1 MCLMPAAVD
10 TSVRPQEDLLMAN
23 KKKSDKKLAARIKE
37 LERLLA
43 ERDATIER
51 LHADIASLK
60 AEFDAFE
67 TKQTKQMW
75 SRLLKPAGVQE
86 PPDRARVLYIRYRE
100 DGYEKQAARDAV
112 NRRLIEEFPEQFAKM
127 SAGKSGVDAFYE
139 DERLRAQILSD
150 LD

>member
-1 MCLMPAAVD
+1 
-10 TSVRPQEDLLMAN
+10 MAG
-23 KKKSDKKLAARIKE
+23 KKKLEKKREARVRE
-37 LERLLA
+37 LEQLVA

-51 LHADIASLK
+51 LSAEVDSLK

-75 SRLLKPAGVQE
+75 SRLFKPVGIQS

-100 DGYEKQAARDAV
+100 AGYEKQAARDAV
-112 NRRLIEEFPEQFAKM
+112 NLNLIEEFPELFSKIPPREN
-127 SAGKSGVDAFYE
+127 GIVAFY
-139 DERLRAQILSD
+139 DDDYMRKKILAE

>member
-1 MCLMPAAVD
+1 
-10 TSVRPQEDLLMAN
+10 MADN
-23 KKKSDKKLAARIKE
+23 KKSEKKLKARIKE
-37 LERLLA
+37 LEQMVA
-43 ERDATIER
+43 ERDATI
-51 LHADIASLK
+51 DSLQ

-75 SRLLKPAGVQE
+75 SRLFKPVGVQA

-112 NRRLIEEFPEQFAKM
+112 NLNLIEEYPELFAKIPPR
-127 SAGKSGVDAFYE
+127 KNGVVAFY
-139 DERLRAQILSD
+139 DDDYLRKEILVD

>member
-1 MCLMPAAVD
+1 MV
-10 TSVRPQEDLLMAN
+10 
-23 KKKSDKKLAARIKE
+23 
-37 LERLLA
+37 A
-43 ERDATIER
+43 ERDATI
-51 LHADIASLK
+51 DSLQ

-75 SRLLKPAGVQE
+75 SRLFKPVGVQA

-112 NRRLIEEFPEQFAKM
+112 NLNLIEEYPELFAKIPPR
-127 SAGKSGVDAFYE
+127 KNGVVAFY
-139 DERLRAQILSD
+139 DDDYLRKEILVD